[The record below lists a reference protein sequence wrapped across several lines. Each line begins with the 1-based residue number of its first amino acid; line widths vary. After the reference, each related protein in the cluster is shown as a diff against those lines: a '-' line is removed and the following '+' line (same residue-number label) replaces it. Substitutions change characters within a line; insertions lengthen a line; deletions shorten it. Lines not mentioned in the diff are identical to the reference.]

1 MYPWLFNSWRNT
13 AMIRVT
19 QVHSVAYMFI
29 HMISLPFLPLVCI
42 TRYKLVLAPF
52 LQCDVCLEEILSYVF
67 LDTIKLDLA
76 VWYSFFLL
84 DFAESSHCKQFN
96 WIFLISLIYNIYSY
110 SNLPVFRNNGRLIKK
125 MKFLKNF
132 CTDKKYQVERKP
144 YVTAR
149 GQILC

>member
-1 MYPWLFNSWRNT
+1 MIQIQSSKCQVRIQMYPWLFNSWRNA
-13 AMIRVT
+13 AMI
-19 QVHSVAYMFI
+19 VHSVAYMFI

-52 LQCDVCLEEILSYVF
+52 LQCDVCLG
-67 LDTIKLDLA
+67 
-76 VWYSFFLL
+76 FFLL

-110 SNLPVFRNNGRLIKK
+110 SNLPVFRNNGRLIKI
-125 MKFLKNF
+125 LKNF